1 MGLPS
6 AVRGMSMLLAV
17 GLMGGCA
24 PGDERGSVAVEV
36 RAMAPDLREASYDIR
51 VVGPNDELIF
61 SMQMAAGENVFVGDV
76 PYGWVSI
83 SATQLCT
90 VESELAPGSPTMRL
104 ILDGNHCTLAD

>member
-1 MGLPS
+1 
-6 AVRGMSMLLAV
+6 
-17 GLMGGCA
+17 
-24 PGDERGSVAVEV
+24 
-36 RAMAPDLREASYDIR
+36 
-51 VVGPNDELIF
+51 
-61 SMQMAAGENVFVGDV
+61 MAAGENVVVGDV